1 MNVTNK
7 FITSFIPWLIP
18 IIIVIVWQVAVAV
31 GVVSAQLL
39 PAPFTI
45 LTSFYNLLV
54 SGELFYHMSG
64 SLARALI
71 GLLIG
76 GGIGFVLGVANGLSK
91 FSYAFTDT
99 TLQMIRNIPNLALV
113 PLVII
118 WFGIDEGAKIFL
130 VSIGVMFPIYINTLH
145 GIKNIDPGFIE
156 MGKMY
161 GVKGWRLFKEILL
174 PGALPSIFVG
184 LRYSLGVMWM
194 TLIVAETIASTRGV
208 GYLAMTAQQFMQS
221 DIIIITI
228 LLYAFFGKIA
238 DMLSRWGEKR
248 ALRWHKSYVNN

>member
-1 MNVTNK
+1 MATVKNTA
-7 FITSFIPWLIP
+7 IAWLIP
-18 IIIVIVWQVAVAV
+18 VILLITWQFVVLFGIV
-31 GVVSAQLL
+31 SPQLL
-39 PAPFTI
+39 PAP
-45 LTSFYNLLV
+45 LTVLASFIELVV
-54 SGELFYHMSG
+54 SGDLAFHMTG
-64 SLARALI
+64 SLGRALV

-76 GGIGFVLGVANGLSK
+76 GGIGFLLGVANGLSK

-113 PLVII
+113 PMVII

-145 GIKNIDPGFIE
+145 GIRNIDPGYIE
-156 MGKMY
+156 MGRMY
-161 GVKGWRLFKEILL
+161 GMKGWRLFKEILL

-228 LLYAFFGKIA
+228 ILYALFGKAA
-238 DMLSRWGEKR
+238 DLLARWGERK
-248 ALRWHKSYVNN
+248 ALRWNKAYAKN

>member
-1 MNVTNK
+1 MKSISGKIIAWILPVVFLIGWQLTTSLEIVSTQLVPSP
-7 FITSFIPWLIP
+7 IT
-18 IIIVIVWQVAVAV
+18 V
-31 GVVSAQLL
+31 
-39 PAPFTI
+39 
-45 LTSFYNLLV
+45 LTSFYQLIM
-54 SGELFYHMSG
+54 SGELLYHMQG
-64 SLARALI
+64 SLARAFV

-76 GGIGFVLGVANGLSK
+76 GGIGFILGVTNGLSK
-91 FSYAFTDT
+91 FSFAFTDT
-99 TLQMIRNIPNLALV
+99 SLQMVRNIPNLALV

-130 VSIGVMFPIYINTLH
+130 VAIGVMFPIYINTLH
-145 GIKNIDPGFIE
+145 GIRNIDAGIIE

-161 GVKGWRLFKEILL
+161 GLKGWQLFKEILL

-194 TLIVAETIASTRGV
+194 TLIVAETIATTRGV

-228 LLYAFFGKIA
+228 ILYALFGKLA
-238 DMLSRWGEKR
+238 DTLARWGEGR
-248 ALRWHKSYVNN
+248 ALRWHKSYIR